1 MLMNQHA
8 YTRCVRLAAKAMT
21 RVHVAAY
28 RATRGRIGTT
38 WLGGEVVFLATTG
51 RRSGRRRI
59 APLVCIR
66 DDSAL
71 AVVASNGGSDRTP
84 DWWLNLQHDPRG
96 EIECSGDSYPTWG
109 TRADPESEARL
120 LARFAR
126 TFPQFDG
133 YRRRTTRDV
142 PVVLLRPVTPTPIK
156 RYASP

>member
-1 MLMNQHA
+1 MNQHA

-84 DWWLNLQHDPRG
+84 DWWLNLQHQPLA
-96 EIECSGDSYPTWG
+96 EIELGG
-109 TRADPESEARL
+109 TKRLVRARL
-120 LARFAR
+120 ADDDEQESLADSFVRAYPRFERYRQRAR
-126 TFPQFDG
+126 
-133 YRRRTTRDV
+133 RAI
-142 PVVLLRPVTPTPIK
+142 PVVVL
-156 RYASP
+156 AAM